1 MNALDK
7 AIDDLG
13 AVWSIGETIGYMIE
27 RDMLYKFEGHQ
38 PGYICTKR
46 EFESRVKE
54 RTPVRQPYMY
64 GVEYSCDGQRPDLP
78 DDVVVKQFYDGE
90 WLEGER
96 SVKEWKS
103 WALVTAFKIVDERYK
118 PKSEPSPMGFVG
130 EKGDIYFN
138 EADMRKA
145 PDTDENFVPTDPSDM
160 SRIDII
166 GQNGNTGEHYDKPT
180 HPVTA
185 VDFFT
190 AGAEILNQRGQQYD
204 SKGEAERS
212 FPQVAQAFTAIT
224 GRQLSGS
231 DVCLVLDLVKKIRQ
245 YAQPDRLHHDSLL
258 DSVNYNAL
266 WAQELTREL
275 TGGKP

>member
-1 MNALDK
+1 MNAIDK

-13 AVWSIGETIGYMIE
+13 AVWSVDCGSSDTYFIVDDQLWMRSDDWFDGMVCTRTEFEARVVE
-27 RDMLYKFEGHQ
+27 RKLLKPLPP
-38 PGYICTKR
+38 PGYEWGKNYPYNCKMPNLPHDTMVIARLRAGYWGNPFEVGKTKYLNDPNDSLHPLMFR
-46 EFESRVKE
+46 
-54 RTPVRQPYMY
+54 
-64 GVEYSCDGQRPDLP
+64 
-78 DDVVVKQFYDGE
+78 
-90 WLEGER
+90 
-96 SVKEWKS
+96 
-103 WALVTAFKIVDERYK
+103 IVDERYK
-118 PKSEPSPMGFVG
+118 PKT
-130 EKGDIYFN
+130 
-138 EADMRKA
+138 

-204 SKGEAERS
+204 SSGEAERS

-231 DVCLVLDLVKKIRQ
+231 DVCLVLNLVKKIRQ

-258 DSVNYNAL
+258 DSVNYDAL

-275 TGGKP
+275 SK